1 MHLTHPDRLIYPAL
15 GFSKRHLFEYY
26 ESIAEWVMPHVAGR
40 PLTLVHC
47 PNGML
52 GRCAYMRHA
61 KVWGPSAL
69 RRVRIQE
76 KTKIGEYLVAD
87 SIEAVLG
94 LVQMGVV
101 EIHTWNSR
109 IEQVDTRTGLSG
121 TSTRGRR

>member
-1 MHLTHPDRLIYPAL
+1 MHLTHPDRIIYPAL
-15 GFSKRHLFEYY
+15 EFSKRDLFNYY
-26 ESIAEWVMPHVAGR
+26 DAIGEWMLPHVVER

-76 KTKIGEYLVAD
+76 KTKVGEYLVAD
-87 SIEAVLG
+87 SREAVLG

-109 IEQVDTRTGLSG
+109 IETVEYPDRIV
-121 TSTRGRR
+121 